1 MGLRKICSDLPH
13 ESQQSTWKKL
23 LSFVYR
29 LKLSGEDAA
38 HSLPPNSRMPCC
50 ADVSQVPEL

>member
-1 MGLRKICSDLPH
+1 MGLGKKCSDLPH

-38 HSLPPNSRMPCC
+38 HSLSSDRMPCC